1 MDWVLL
7 IVAYVIGALI
17 MYGARGGIRDEM
29 DGIADLFAVFIW
41 PIWVAAKTVFFVAG
55 VFVNIGIAIRKAI
68 N

>member
-1 MDWVLL
+1 VEWQILL
-7 IVAYVIGALI
+7 ALYAIGALI
-17 MYGARGGIRDEM
+17 MCGIRGGIRDEM

-41 PIWVAAKTVFFVAG
+41 PIWIAAKTAFFVAG